1 MSNNYLNGS
10 KSVIVAGANMVVLSR
25 FSCVQLF
32 VTLWTV
38 ARAKSKGKLIY
49 ESYSRVIV
57 ITKIRE
63 SFPER
68 LVSELTRKAAVLEVS
83 SWEKPRPSTSAA
95 SVCC

>member
-63 SFPER
+63 SFPEKIR
-68 LVSELTRKAAVLEVS
+68 LELVFKERIRVT
-83 SWEKPRPSTSAA
+83 
-95 SVCC
+95 